1 MCIVVNINMWIIV
14 YGRKM
19 KTIQMTLDEEL
30 LREVDKVTKKL
41 KTTRSEF
48 IRRALHKFLDE
59 LSTKDLE
66 KLHCEGYKKYP
77 VKQNEFDIWE
87 NEQSWI

>member
-1 MCIVVNINMWIIV
+1 M
-14 YGRKM
+14 
-19 KTIQMTLDEEL
+19 
-30 LREVDKVTKKL
+30 TKKL

-48 IRRALHKFLDE
+48 IRRAMHKFLDE

-66 KLHCEGYKKYP
+66 KLHREGYKKYP
-77 VKQNEFDIWE
+77 VKQNEFDMWE